1 MDCFRRDLVEA
12 LRDPMGPMDGV
23 HLALMKMD
31 CFLVALVVVEAC
43 SSMKGMVQT
52 GAEYLLVETL
62 ALEERSLALA

>member
-12 LRDPMGPMDGV
+12 LRGPMGPMDGV

-52 GAEYLLVETL
+52 
-62 ALEERSLALA
+62 S